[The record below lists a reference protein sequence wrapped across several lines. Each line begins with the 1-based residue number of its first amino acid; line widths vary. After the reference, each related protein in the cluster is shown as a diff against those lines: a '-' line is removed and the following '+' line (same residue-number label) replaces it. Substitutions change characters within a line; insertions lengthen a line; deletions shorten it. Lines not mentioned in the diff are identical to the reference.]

1 MMDVVI
7 LISHPTQPFDL
18 DDLLELPDDGYRYE
32 VLDGALVV
40 NAAPSWRHQEVVA
53 RLTRLFEDAKP
64 ANVKAL
70 PAPTWRIS
78 PGQVPEPDVV
88 VVTPEALGT
97 YAVEGTPLLV
107 VEVLSPSN
115 RGTDLI
121 RKRAL
126 YAEAGCSWYWIVDP
140 EEPSLLVLS
149 LAGEGY
155 VEVAR
160 VIGNERFEASEPFPV
175 TICPAELVA
184 G

>member
-1 MMDVVI
+1 MV

-18 DDLLELPDDGYRYE
+18 NDLLELPDDGYRYE

-53 RLTRLFEDAKP
+53 RLTRLLEDAKP
-64 ANVKAL
+64 TSLKAL
-70 PAPTWRIS
+70 PSPTWRIS

-88 VVTPEALGT
+88 VVEPAALGEH
-97 YAVEGTPLLV
+97 AVEGTPLLA

-115 RGTDLI
+115 RGTDLV

-126 YAEAGCSWYWIVDP
+126 YAEASCPSYWIVDP
-140 EEPSLLVLS
+140 EEPSLLVLR
-149 LAGEGY
+149 LAGKSY
-155 VEVAR
+155 VEVAK
-160 VIGNERFEASEPFPV
+160 VTGNERFEVNEPFLMTV
-175 TICPAELVA
+175 CPADLVA